1 MQSKI
6 TIKRGINIRLIG
18 KAEMTLHSFES
29 GFHAIMPT
37 DFLFLSPKLL
47 IKEGDSVKIGTPL
60 FCDKE
65 QESIHLVAPV
75 SGTIMEI
82 RRGEKRR
89 IEAIIIQND
98 KLYEAEEIQIP
109 VQPNREEIVD
119 TLLRSG
125 LWPMI
130 RRRPFDAIANPQEK
144 PRDIFISGFD
154 SAPLAPDFRFII
166 QDKQKEFQRGLS
178 IIRQLTEGKIYLSLP
193 YGEDYSIFENIEHI
207 ELQYIK
213 GPHPA
218 GNIGTQI
225 HHISPIKKGEVV
237 WHLDP
242 WQVARI
248 GHLFLHQQID
258 FTKRIPLCGSEI
270 HTPQYLEIREGAS
283 IGKAILETAR
293 QKHIRIISGNVL
305 TGNKIA
311 PEGFVGFYDRQVTVI
326 SEGGQR
332 ELLGWL
338 LPGFKKW
345 SFSHT
350 FLSFLFPQKE
360 YKPNTSLQGGR
371 RTLMMND
378 VYEHVFPFD
387 ILPVELFK
395 ACRIKDTELMEKLGL
410 YEITP
415 EDVALCELIC
425 PSKIEWQ
432 QVIREGLEQLYKER

>member
-1 MQSKI
+1 MQSTI
-6 TIKRGINIRLIG
+6 TIKQGINIRLAG
-18 KAEMTLHSFES
+18 KAEMILRLFES
-29 GFHAIMPT
+29 DFHAIMPT
-37 DFLFLSPKLL
+37 DFPFLSPKLL

-65 QESIHLVAPV
+65 QESIRLVAPV
-75 SGTIMEI
+75 SGTITEI

-89 IEAIIIQND
+89 IEAIIIQNN
-98 KLYEAEEIQIP
+98 KLYEAEEIQISAEP
-109 VQPNREEIVD
+109 EREEIVD

-130 RRRPFDAIANPQEK
+130 RRRPFDSIANPWEP

-166 QDKQKEFQRGLS
+166 QDKQKEFQKGLS

-193 YGEDYSIFENIEHI
+193 FGEDYSIFENIEHV
-207 ELQYIK
+207 ELRYVK
-213 GPHPA
+213 GHHPA

-225 HHISPIKKGEVV
+225 HHIAPIKKEEVV
-237 WHLDP
+237 WYLDP
-242 WQVARI
+242 WQITRI
-248 GHLFLHQQID
+248 GHLFLHKQIE

-270 HTPQYLEIREGAS
+270 QTPQYLEIRDGAS
-283 IGKAILETAR
+283 IGKVIRETIR
-293 QKHIRIISGNVL
+293 QEHVRIISGNIL
-305 TGNKIA
+305 TGQKIA

-326 SEGGQR
+326 AEGGQR

-338 LPGFKKW
+338 LPGINKW

-350 FLSFLFPQKE
+350 FLSFLFPKKE

-378 VYEHVFPFD
+378 VYDHVFPFD
-387 ILPVELFK
+387 ILPVELYK
-395 ACRIKDTELMEKLGL
+395 ACRIKDAQLMEKLGL